1 MRRQAA
7 VQQPAHIILHVIAH
21 GQGRLHHLALGQKMG
36 RLQLRNCATLT
47 DLVATPDLTAA
58 RQGLHDPEGVVRR
71 RQRPLACQ
79 PRGHQ
84 GKAADSIQRAVE
96 LLGQCARHH
105 HRQAGACE
113 ATGPRGHRQAHDR
126 GPLIRRQQLLHSSR
140 KTIGEFTPSRP
151 GQHPAAALGII
162 QIQHRHSQHRGGT
175 VQSQQP
181 TAHRGSSTPG
191 RRRCQRPGSA
201 SKLAQLRTSHS
212 TPA

>member
-7 VQQPAHIILHVIAH
+7 VQQPAHISLHVFGH

-36 RLQLRNCATLT
+36 LLQLRNGATLT
-47 DLVATPDLTAA
+47 DLVGPPHLTAA
-58 RQGLHDPEGVVRR
+58 RQGLHDPEGVLRR

-79 PRGHQ
+79 PRRHQ
-84 GKAADSIQRAVE
+84 GEAADAVERAVE

-140 KTIGEFTPSRP
+140 KTIGEFAPSGA
-151 GQHPAAALGII
+151 GQHPAAALRII
-162 QIQHRHSQHRGGT
+162 EIEHRHPQHGGGT

-212 TPA
+212 IPA